1 MGINRS
7 YVSGL
12 ELGPRN
18 PTILTLWHAAKA
30 IGVTVRAFFDDE
42 KLSLRRQRFLYGMA
56 GSERSDHRRSFVLL
70 LALWLR
76 RIFALVPGGFGSRC
90 CIQASYSGVPG
101 RGGALLGRPPAQC
114 GIKSTMVWVTSAQD
128 ARTVAAIP
136 RIATRVMRV
145 LYELLRSARS

>member
-76 RIFALVPGGFGSRC
+76 RIFALVPGGFGFPLLHPSIIFGSTWPRRRV
-90 CIQASYSGVPG
+90 IGQA
-101 RGGALLGRPPAQC
+101 ARP
-114 GIKSTMVWVTSAQD
+114 MW
-128 ARTVAAIP
+128 
-136 RIATRVMRV
+136 
-145 LYELLRSARS
+145 Y